1 MVLDETVVSL
11 LDGNCQKQ
19 MISPVVAY
27 VVLFY
32 HRDGRAEGIW
42 EVVPHEYRGE
52 LHGVAYGGRPSHSP
66 VTRLWLVHFIVIR

>member
-32 HRDGRAEGIW
+32 HRDGLAEGI
-42 EVVPHEYRGE
+42 
-52 LHGVAYGGRPSHSP
+52 
-66 VTRLWLVHFIVIR
+66 